1 MATTRRILSLL
12 FLFLMALN
20 AIGYY
25 GFLVIIK
32 SQLTQRTQARLES
45 HAQEIGGNMIIK
57 LPVSFPYSADSPE
70 YGLAEGE
77 ITYEGTVYHRIKQR
91 LYHDTL
97 YVVCLRDSHA
107 TQAQDQIEQYSRS
120 FAGQGGETEPAGI
133 KIMTTLAKYYFPCI
147 PSPRCMPGGAG
158 FSILAGSLCITAILP
173 ARSYF
178 TLPKWPHKL
187 SPIPPPGTGGVSLL
201 IA

>member
-1 MATTRRILSLL
+1 MSLL

-133 KIMTTLAKYYFPCI
+133 KIMTTLAKYYFPCMHTI
-147 PSPRCMPGGAG
+147 TPLYAGWGRVQHPGRVVVHYGYTSSQVI
-158 FSILAGSLCITAILP
+158 FHP
-173 ARSYF
+173 
-178 TLPKWPHKL
+178 PKM
-187 SPIPPPGTGGVSLL
+187 
-201 IA
+201 AA